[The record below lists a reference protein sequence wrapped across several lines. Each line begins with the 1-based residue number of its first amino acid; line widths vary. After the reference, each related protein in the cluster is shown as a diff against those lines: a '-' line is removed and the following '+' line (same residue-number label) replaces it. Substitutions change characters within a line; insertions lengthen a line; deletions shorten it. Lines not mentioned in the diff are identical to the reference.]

1 MTHTAKAQLP
11 PLETVDEKDLPGE
24 FWSVSAYQR
33 PRHRLN
39 GIKADDLRKKQ
50 RQMGVPPIST
60 SSRPTSRNSRSVS
73 PLTEEEKNGVPYI
86 PTPVDSIASLD
97 STMFDEAKETRFDPD
112 NGVQQLQPAR
122 QVMKYPK
129 RFSSLQATN
138 ERHGRI
144 DSLPRNEASYETCS
158 SVASCT
164 SEAPSEPLL
173 PIQNFPEEPRC
184 VSPFPDA
191 DISENAPS
199 PHISPVDDVVPK
211 DNDIAFRSTQPL
223 PPLPDQNLLKKRSTN
238 SLRSAAARR
247 HSSLA
252 MKILSDH
259 PVSPTSKRSSKGSAC
274 KSQTCSDASDVRESM
289 VLSDATWEDDVD
301 FCYEQE
307 AESTCNF
314 NWDVGLSARNDSV
327 VQPPKTPY
335 HAHSPDLVANSE
347 SSVGLDDSTATMP
360 GRRNSQLQG
369 QHTREKSVGHRG
381 FLAARKSSNDL
392 KSMAKSSPASIRV
405 TPNLAH
411 VSVLSPVFS
420 ISGTEEEASPKAPLT
435 PGGLGFAG
443 LEGVNTESLS
453 DPESCRNS
461 GSSRHRKSS
470 SYSSHGSSVRAAP
483 SAVREAH
490 RWSVASANSLP
501 DLMHSRPRS
510 KLSLSKT
517 MGSRPL
523 ESLPQSPGFQDGGE
537 VEASTMVP
545 PRVPV
550 QSARESFVT
559 RKPQTPGDRA
569 SLQPT
574 GRRASRGT
582 PHQRA
587 GTSHLSSR
595 GLQPGQGVR
604 EAEMTGPEWI

>member
-50 RQMGVPPIST
+50 RQMGVTPIST
-60 SSRPTSRNSRSVS
+60 SSRPASRNSRSVS

-86 PTPVDSIASLD
+86 PTPVDSIASLN
-97 STMFDEAKETRFDPD
+97 STIFDEAKETRFDPD
-112 NGVQQLQPAR
+112 DGVQALQPAT

-138 ERHGRI
+138 ERHSRI
-144 DSLPRNEASYETCS
+144 DSLPRNEDSYESCS
-158 SVASCT
+158 SFASGT
-164 SEAPSEPLL
+164 SEPWL
-173 PIQNFPEEPRC
+173 PIQNLPEEPRS
-184 VSPFPDA
+184 VSPLLDA
-191 DISENAPS
+191 DSSENTSS
-199 PHISPVDDVVPK
+199 PPISPVDADVAPEDK
-211 DNDIAFRSTQPL
+211 DIAFRSTQPL
-223 PPLPDQNLLKKRSTN
+223 PPLPYQNLNKKRSTT
-238 SLRSAAARR
+238 SLRAAAARR
-247 HSSLA
+247 HSSIS

-259 PVSPTSKRSSKGSAC
+259 PVSPTSKRSSKGSAR
-274 KSQTCSDASDVRESM
+274 KSQTCSNASDVRQST

-314 NWDVGLSARNDSV
+314 NWDVRSSARNDSV
-327 VQPPKTPY
+327 VLPPKTPC
-335 HAHSPDLVANSE
+335 HAHSPDLVTDSE
-347 SSVGLDDSTATMP
+347 NNVRLEDSTDTIAE
-360 GRRNSQLQG
+360 RRSSQIEG
-369 QHTREKSVGHRG
+369 QHTRGYSVGHRG

-392 KSMAKSSPASIRV
+392 KTMAKKSPAPIQVNPHS
-405 TPNLAH
+405 AH

-420 ISGTEEEASPKAPLT
+420 IAGTEEEASPKAPLT
-435 PGGLGFAG
+435 PGTLGFAG

-483 SAVREAH
+483 NAARETH

-501 DLMHSRPRS
+501 DLMHSRSRS

-523 ESLPQSPGFQDGGE
+523 ESLPQSPGFQDVGDA
-537 VEASTMVP
+537 EAGTIVLP
-545 PRVPV
+545 QLPV

-569 SLQPT
+569 SLQSA
-574 GRRASRGT
+574 GRVAQRRAPRRRSGT
-582 PHQRA
+582 PQHV
-587 GTSHLSSR
+587 SKV
-595 GLQPGQGVR
+595 LQPGEGVR
-604 EAEMTGPEWI
+604 EAAANGPEWI